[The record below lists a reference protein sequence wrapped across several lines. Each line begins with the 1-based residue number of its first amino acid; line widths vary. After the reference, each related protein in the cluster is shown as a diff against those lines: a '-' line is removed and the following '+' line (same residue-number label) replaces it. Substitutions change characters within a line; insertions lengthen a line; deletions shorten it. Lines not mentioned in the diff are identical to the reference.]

1 MLSGFNT
8 NIRHRSVL
16 FHVQTEDSGRQHPH
30 IISHLY
36 YHGTIIAS
44 KKSGYAALLEGGNN
58 SDEEISVGV
67 RKWMQEQ
74 HKNMLRR
81 LREGFFDQTIVEVLG
96 KEIFSDAP
104 AAEVVRNEQTK
115 PVTADK
121 PPAPRNLLA
130 ELKSKTPI
138 SSSSTRVA
146 PAAVPSPQPRTA
158 GKRSPRQEFGEDV
171 LSEKPLDEVVFD
183 FLVENARKKPA
194 PQ

>member
-36 YHGTIIAS
+36 YHGTILAS
-44 KKSGYAALLEGGNN
+44 KKIGYAALLEGDEN
-58 SDEEISVGV
+58 SDEEIAVGV

-81 LREGFFDQTIVEVLG
+81 LREGLFDQMIIDALG

-104 AAEVVRNEQTK
+104 AEAVLNEQTK

-121 PPAPRNLLA
+121 RPVGRDILA
-130 ELKSKTPI
+130 ELKSKT
-138 SSSSTRVA
+138 SNASSSTRATPVA
-146 PAAVPSPQPRTA
+146 AQSSQGRAA
-158 GKRSPRQEFGEDV
+158 GKPRARQEFGEDV
-171 LSEKPLDEVVFD
+171 LSKKPLDEVVFD
-183 FLVENARKKPA
+183 FLVENARKKPS